1 MSFSNTFTATTD
13 PAVGSAVSNREDLTD
28 VLTILAPEETPILS
42 SANKQKATAT
52 FVEWTVDSLAGPS
65 ATPIREGA
73 DVGET
78 IGNDA
83 DAGFIDKFAGRARL
97 GNYVQKFRRAYQVS
111 DLQEAV
117 DSVGPAKVA
126 QAEAK
131 AIRELKRDIEFTL
144 SGSQDRSVED
154 GVNTG
159 YALRGLGSWIDNTT
173 TANGGNSDVPD
184 TFKTPDGSVADV
196 TSTEGAFAET
206 ELNSLIT
213 SVFTVTGSSNN
224 LMLVADTALRN
235 DISDFARISTPGS
248 NNAAVRTVNYNGDSG
263 TIKLSVDLYQSDHGV
278 VSVVNANPDC
288 APAQSASGAISGMQ
302 GYLVNP
308 EYYGVHELIPM
319 GSTRLPNQGGG
330 ERGYVDCALTL
341 GVYHPGAH
349 GKIVSLS

>member
-1 MSFSNTFTATTD
+1 M
-13 PAVGSAVSNREDLTD
+13 
-28 VLTILAPEETPILS
+28 
-42 SANKQKATAT
+42 
-52 FVEWTVDSLAGPS
+52 DSLAGPS
-65 ATPIREGA
+65 STPIREGA
-73 DVGET
+73 DVGQT
-78 IGNDA
+78 IGDDA
-83 DAGFIDKFAGRARL
+83 DAGFVDKFAGRARL
-97 GNYVQKFRRAYQVS
+97 GNYIQKFRRGYQVS

-144 SGSQDRSVED
+144 SGNQDRSFED

-159 YALRGLGSWIDNTT
+159 YGLRGLGRWLD
-173 TANGGNSDVPD
+173 ANVLDTDVPAA
-184 TFKTPDGSVADV
+184 FRTPAGSQADV
-196 TSTEGAFAET
+196 TAAEGTFAET
-206 ELNSLIT
+206 ELNSIIT
-213 SVFTVTGSSNN
+213 SIFSVTGSSNN

-235 DISDFARISTPGS
+235 DISDFARISGTA
-248 NNAAVRTVNYNGDSG
+248 NQNVRNVNYDGNSG
-263 TIKLSVDLYQSDHGV
+263 QIKLSVDLYQSDHGV

-288 APAQSASGAISGMQ
+288 APTQAGIAGMS

-349 GKIVSLS
+349 GKIVSAS